1 MHRGCWSLSPTPR
14 NVSPRGRAGSV
25 SDTVTSASTTSIVM
39 SGTRSML
46 VSSLPMRPP
55 LCPTGRLAFTVRY
68 KGWGGSAGASISRRS
83 GLGAVK
89 RKFAPEFVNRIDTVI
104 TYQPLDAEALE
115 IILDQQIAA
124 LERHIA
130 NRLEERAFTLELDA
144 SARKFLLAR
153 GTSSEYGARELKRI
167 ILRKLTQPL
176 AAMVEGNQIAPE
188 SVVQVGY
195 EGDGE
200 FLTMRAE

>member
-1 MHRGCWSLSPTPR
+1 
-14 NVSPRGRAGSV
+14 
-25 SDTVTSASTTSIVM
+25 
-39 SGTRSML
+39 
-46 VSSLPMRPP
+46 
-55 LCPTGRLAFTVRY
+55 
-68 KGWGGSAGASISRRS
+68 
-83 GLGAVK
+83 
-89 RKFAPEFVNRIDTVI
+89 VNRIDGVI
-104 TYQPLDAEALE
+104 TYQPLDADALE

-130 NRLEERAFTLELDA
+130 NRLEDRAFTLDLDI

-176 AAMVEGNQIAPE
+176 AAMVEANQIEPE

-195 EGDGE
+195 EGEGE
-200 FLTMRAE
+200 YLTMRAE